1 MSRVVGTAVGGA
13 APPAV
18 AVDRMLETTLLG
30 RMESGTEAAGLRVS
44 EEAPAKMLETC
55 DGCKALV
62 GTADGATAV
71 AGALERRLEIKLV
84 GTADSGTD
92 WVGAAAPPPRIDDK
106 RLGGMTLLNNH

>member
-1 MSRVVGTAVGGA
+1 MVGTAVGGA

-18 AVDRMLETTLLG
+18 AVDKMLETTLLG
-30 RMESGTEAAGLRVS
+30 RIESGTEAAGVRVS
-44 EEAPAKMLETC
+44 EVAPAKMLETC

-92 WVGAAAPPPRIDDK
+92 WVGAAAPPPRIDDS
-106 RLGGMTLLNNH
+106 RLGGMTLSNND